1 MDFRGQCDMD
11 ERPVRTEVKP
21 GELWAEGLIR
31 ACVRL
36 ALRKLK
42 SGSWGRK
49 GVEVRLR
56 GEGRGDV
63 I

>member
-1 MDFRGQCDMD
+1 MD

-49 GVEVRLR
+49 GVEVRWQYSESLPLL
-56 GEGRGDV
+56 ES
-63 I
+63 

>member
-1 MDFRGQCDMD
+1 MD

-56 GEGRGDV
+56 GEGKGDV